1 MFQDKR
7 EKNMN
12 ENDNVIERTNCFND
26 LEKIVKAAIN
36 KLENDQTMPKE
47 EKDNLMKRLK
57 NVAKCG

>member
-26 LEKIVKAAIN
+26 LDVIVKAAIN